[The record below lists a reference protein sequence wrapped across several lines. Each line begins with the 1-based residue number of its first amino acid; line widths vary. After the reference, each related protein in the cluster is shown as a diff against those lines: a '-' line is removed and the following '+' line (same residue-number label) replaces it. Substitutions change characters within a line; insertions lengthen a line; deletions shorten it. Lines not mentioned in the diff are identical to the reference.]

1 VQALKIS
8 LITLAAL
15 LVVGLSLVY
24 AGAFNVA
31 ADDPHW
37 GVTHRLMETA
47 RERSIAK
54 RADSIPVPPALD
66 DPQLIAMGA
75 EHYAEMCTECHLASE
90 MKDTELRAGLY
101 PTPPSLVEFGA
112 HRSPLRR
119 FLERPHSDRSAST
132 QSTGD
137 EVWRQGRKSDTMLRS

>member
-75 EHYAEMCTECHLASE
+75 EHYAEMCTECHLTPE
-90 MKDTELRAGLY
+90 MK
-101 PTPPSLVEFGA
+101 
-112 HRSPLRR
+112 
-119 FLERPHSDRSAST
+119 
-132 QSTGD
+132 
-137 EVWRQGRKSDTMLRS
+137 QGRKSDTMLRS